1 MSDQEEDAVQTDGG
15 RRTVDVVVVGAGMGG
30 LACARWLTAHGQ
42 EVVLL
47 EGNSSLG
54 GQWDA
59 FNPRSGVWPQMRT
72 NTARFLTRFS
82 DTHYDA
88 GVRMFP
94 RNGEVLALLE
104 RYADE
109 FDLRRRIR
117 FGAEVVRIGR
127 ADGGGY
133 EVEWTEDGE
142 QRTLRV
148 PRVVVASGRYN
159 RPEVPPVPGLDAFT
173 GVGGVRHAFTYAGP
187 EEHRGR
193 RVLVCGGSISAL
205 EVASDLALGGAAEV
219 HLAQR
224 RQRYVMPKMVAG
236 TPIES
241 YVFTR
246 EGALALESSSS
257 AELLAATAERILTL
271 GGDPTRYGAPAP
283 HPDIAQAGVTGS
295 PHYLNLVAEDRIS
308 VHPWVRAVE
317 GGTVEFTDG
326 SRVEVD
332 TIVPATGFDLHLPFL
347 DPDLAAAVRLTRT
360 SLDLADFTFHP
371 DLDGLAFVG
380 LWAQLGPYAVPLEQ
394 QARWI
399 AYTWSGVLPAPT
411 HEELCASLTRCV
423 EQRLGVGYRE
433 QHEMALRFGR
443 LAGVDPGGAAAPA
456 DDPELAAV
464 LPLATVTADTFRLVG
479 PDRDPGAR
487 ERVLATFWA
496 HSPPAVAARVR
507 EALATAS
514 APR

>member
-1 MSDQEEDAVQTDGG
+1 VSDQEEDAV
-15 RRTVDVVVVGAGMGG
+15 RTVDVVVVGAGMGG
-30 LACARWLTAHGQ
+30 LACARWLTAHGH
-42 EVVLL
+42 EVVVL
-47 EGNSSLG
+47 EGHSSLG

-59 FNPRSGVWPQMRT
+59 SNPRSGVWPQMRT
-72 NTARFLTRFS
+72 NTAYFLTRFS
-82 DTHYDA
+82 DTHYAD

-94 RNGEVLALLE
+94 RNGEVLGLLD

-117 FGAEVVRIGR
+117 FGAEVVRVTRHG
-127 ADGGGY
+127 DGY
-133 EVEWTEDGE
+133 EVVWAEDGE
-142 QRTLRV
+142 QRSLHV
-148 PRVVVASGRYN
+148 ARVVVASGRYN

-257 AELLAATAERILTL
+257 AELLAATAERILSL

-308 VHPWVRAVE
+308 VHPWVRAVD
-317 GGTVEFTDG
+317 GDTVEFTDG
-326 SRVEVD
+326 SQVEVD

-347 DPDLAAAVRLTRT
+347 DPELASAVRLTRT

-399 AYTWSGVLPAPT
+399 AYTWSGVVPAPT
-411 HEELCASLTRCV
+411 HDELCASLTRCV

-433 QHEMALRFGR
+433 QHEMAVRFGR
-443 LAGVDPGGAAAPA
+443 LAGVDPGGAAAEELA
-456 DDPELAAV
+456 AEDPELAAV

-496 HSPPAVAARVR
+496 HSPPAVVAAVR
-507 EALATAS
+507 EALAAAR